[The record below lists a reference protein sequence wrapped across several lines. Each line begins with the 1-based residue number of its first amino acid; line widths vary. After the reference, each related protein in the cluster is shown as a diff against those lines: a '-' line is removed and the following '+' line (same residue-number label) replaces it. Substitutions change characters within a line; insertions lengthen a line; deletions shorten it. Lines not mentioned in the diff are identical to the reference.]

1 MDGEI
6 WDEERWEAFLE
17 ENDRR
22 VEHYML
28 ILFRFMSEN
37 PPPGADSD
45 ADRQGWERELREY
58 LLSNGLSPDEALP
71 RALSGTWNDDEDEQA
86 EDIEQPILQAE
97 PSDDALGDVNRIP
110 VYLNAQRIASRAL
123 KWSNR
128 LPGRVKDS
136 TLVQF
141 CSHVVQIPSN
151 LAKGHGIG
159 YEMEML
165 GGNIACAKRALAS
178 ANAALDLLLEMKSAS
193 YMERDLYRSFYE
205 DCYEVRNQI
214 GIYVQELRGRFNLG
228 VD

>member
-37 PPPGADSD
+37 PPPASNSTV
-45 ADRQGWERELREY
+45 DRQEWERELREY
-58 LLSNGLSPDEALP
+58 LLSNGLNPDEALP
-71 RALSGTWNDDEDEQA
+71 RALSETWSDDEDEPS
-86 EDIEQPILQAE
+86 EGFDQPLLQAE
-97 PSDDALGDVNRIP
+97 PDDDALEDINRIP
-110 VYLNAQRIASRAL
+110 VYLNAQRFASRAL

-141 CSHVVQIPSN
+141 CSNAVQIPSN

-178 ANAALDLLLEMKSAS
+178 ANAALDLLREIKTAS
-193 YMERDLYRSFYE
+193 YMEPELYHSFYE

>member
-22 VEHYML
+22 IEHYTML
-28 ILFRFMSEN
+28 LFRFMSTN
-37 PPPGADSD
+37 PPRGDHGSLT
-45 ADRQGWERELREY
+45 REEWEGELREF
-58 LLSNGLSPDEALP
+58 LLSNGVSPDDVLP
-71 RALSGTWNDDEDEQA
+71 RLLSGGRSEDDDEGGDTEGPFVDGV
-86 EDIEQPILQAE
+86 EH
-97 PSDDALGDVNRIP
+97 DDALHDVRNVP
-110 VYLNAQRIASRAL
+110 VFANAQRLASRAL

-128 LPGRVKDS
+128 LPGHVKDS

-165 GGNIACAKRALAS
+165 GGNTACAKRALRS
-178 ANAALDLLLEMKSAS
+178 ANAALDLLRELKSAQ
-193 YMERDLYRSFYE
+193 YMEADRYRSFYE
-205 DCYEVRNQI
+205 ECFELRNQI
-214 GIYVQELRGRFNLG
+214 GIYVQDLRGRFDLG

>member
-22 VEHYML
+22 IEHYML

-37 PPPGADSD
+37 PPPGSD
-45 ADRQGWERELREY
+45 KNDDRKQWERELRDY

-71 RALSGTWNDDEDEQA
+71 RALSDMWSEDDDEQT
-86 EDIEQPILQAE
+86 EDVEPPILQTE
-97 PSDDALGDVNRIP
+97 PGDDVLDNIERIP
-110 VYLNAQRIASRAL
+110 VYLNAQRLASRAL
-123 KWSNR
+123 RWSNR

-141 CSHVVQIPSN
+141 CSHLVQIPSN

-165 GGNIACAKRALAS
+165 GGNIACAKRALSS
-178 ANAALDLLLEMKSAS
+178 ANDALDLLREMKSAS
-193 YMERDLYRSFYE
+193 YMERGLYRSFYE
-205 DCYEVRNQI
+205 ECYELRNQI
-214 GIYVQELRGRFNLG
+214 GVYVQDLRGRFDLG

>member
-6 WDEERWEAFLE
+6 WDEERWETFLE

-22 VEHYML
+22 IEHYTML
-28 ILFRFMSEN
+28 LFRFMSTN
-37 PPPGADSD
+37 PPRGDHGSPT
-45 ADRQGWERELREY
+45 REQWERELRDF
-58 LLSNGLSPDEALP
+58 LLSNGVSPDDALP
-71 RALSGTWNDDEDEQA
+71 RLLSGDWSEEDDDAGGEA
-86 EDIEQPILQAE
+86 EDRFVHGGEH
-97 PSDDALGDVNRIP
+97 DDALHDIRNVP
-110 VYLNAQRIASRAL
+110 VFVNAQRLASRAL
-123 KWSNR
+123 KWSNH

-165 GGNIACAKRALAS
+165 GGNIACAKRALRS
-178 ANAALDLLLEMKSAS
+178 ANAALDLLRELKSAQ
-193 YMERDLYRSFYE
+193 YMDVDRYRSFYE
-205 DCYEVRNQI
+205 ECFELRNQI
-214 GIYVQELRGRFNLG
+214 GIYVQELRGRFDLG

>member
-22 VEHYML
+22 IEHYMMV
-28 ILFRFMSEN
+28 LFRFMSEN
-37 PPPGADSD
+37 PPAGEEGSA
-45 ADRQGWERELREY
+45 ARQRWERDLREY
-58 LLSNGLSPDEALP
+58 LLSNGLSPDDALP
-71 RALSGTWNDDEDEQA
+71 RLLSGSWPDDPEDLDA
-86 EDIEQPILQAE
+86 ETDHGLLSEE
-97 PSDDALGDVNRIP
+97 DALDDIRNIP
-110 VYLNAQRIASRAL
+110 VYAQAQRVASRAL

-165 GGNIACAKRALAS
+165 GGNIACVKRALAS
-178 ANAALDLLLEMKSAS
+178 ANAALDLLRELKTAD
-193 YMERDLYRSFYE
+193 YMNRKLYLAFYE
-205 DCYEVRNQI
+205 DCFELRNQI
-214 GIYVQELRGRFNLG
+214 GIYVQDLRQRFDLG